1 MAKSE
6 EIEFYVGGGGGS
18 RTPQG
23 RFVSLSPSGG
33 IGISPEL
40 TAAIDLKVHGAC
52 RVGRMRDPDRLVLEP
67 ASRQTPNA
75 LCWASKSAPGH
86 TMRLAGAGVL
96 RKFGL
101 LPSGPIQ
108 LAAEWQG
115 DRIIAVLGTGERR
128 SERRPRARK
137 APGKAPAKAPG
148 PGPQRTVTCPDCTRQ
163 VTSRWVG
170 NTWLLVQHDDPDEVP
185 CGRKT
190 LAGSA

>member
-1 MAKSE
+1 MAKGQGHAD
-6 EIEFYVGGGGGS
+6 EIEFYVGSGGS
-18 RTPQG
+18 RTPKG
-23 RFVSLSPSGG
+23 RFVSLSPAGG

-40 TAAIDLKVHGAC
+40 TAAIDMKAHGAC

-96 RKFGL
+96 RKFDL

-115 DRIIAVLGTGERR
+115 DRIIAVLASGERR

-137 APGKAPAKAPG
+137 APG
-148 PGPQRTVTCPDCTRQ
+148 PGPQKTVTCPDCTRQ
-163 VTSRWVG
+163 VTARWVG
-170 NTWLLVQHDDPDEVP
+170 NTWLLVKHDAPDEVP